1 MSRLLSLTKM
11 STQSATSS
19 CSGEDA
25 DDEIVL
31 DDAAPTSA
39 RRSDDDNSHPPG
51 IPRVRSFDIR
61 DHSPMSSR
69 ASDLTSAVETERVG
83 SPVFENDDDLECAVQ
98 KKIKELEKQN
108 LSLKAYLDRGKDDS
122 FPALTGLSLNNRM
135 EHEKGHGTHG
145 PVRFEESQ
153 DDINRITLATN
164 LATIKS
170 LQMNSLHCVVEF
182 KDRVGGDIPR

>member
-1 MSRLLSLTKM
+1 MQVLAVGKMSRLLSLSKT

-25 DDEIVL
+25 DDEIDVEPT
-31 DDAAPTSA
+31 PTSA
-39 RRSDDDNSHPPG
+39 RGSEDGNGNTPVRA
-51 IPRVRSFDIR
+51 RVSSFDTR
-61 DHSPMSSR
+61 DHSPISDR
-69 ASDLTSAVETERVG
+69 AKDVTTALEREG

-98 KKIKELEKQN
+98 NKIKELEKQN

-122 FPALTGLSLNNRM
+122 FSVLTGISLMQRMNR
-135 EHEKGHGTHG
+135 HEKGHGTHG

-153 DDINRITLATN
+153 DDTSRLTLATN

-170 LQMNSLHCVVEF
+170 LQMNSLH
-182 KDRVGGDIPR
+182 